1 MKHETE
7 DMHYVI
13 ADIEKINIVKAELS
27 DPLLKI
33 VNTNKVKKTYRTLL
47 LENGLHSS

>member
-1 MKHETE
+1 
-7 DMHYVI
+7 MHYVI

-33 VNTNKVKKTYRTLL
+33 VNTNKVKKNISNTASGKRLTFKLDKKVL
-47 LENGLHSS
+47 